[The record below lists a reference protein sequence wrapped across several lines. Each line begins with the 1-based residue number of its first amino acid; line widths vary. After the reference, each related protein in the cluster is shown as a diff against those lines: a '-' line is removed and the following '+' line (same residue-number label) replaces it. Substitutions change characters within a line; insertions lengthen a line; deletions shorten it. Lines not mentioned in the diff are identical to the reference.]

1 MEIVVR
7 KDAREQ
13 LLVIIQVAIQ
23 EDAKIVRQVV
33 ANLVLK
39 PARMAARIVLPKV
52 RDVRTVV
59 PLVHHPVMIPV
70 KIQRLRVLIV
80 HLVALL
86 VLVHV
91 IQLVAGLVLIDV
103 QPNVVVSA
111 IALVAELVARHV

>member
-39 PARMAARIVLPKV
+39 PARIVLPKV
-52 RDVRTVV
+52 RDVRTAV

-111 IALVAELVARHV
+111 TALAAELVARHV

>member
-1 MEIVVR
+1 METVVH
-7 KDAREQ
+7 KAARGQ
-13 LLVIIQVAIQ
+13 LLAIIQVTIP

-52 RDVRTVV
+52 RNVRTVV
-59 PLVHHPVMIPV
+59 PLVHHLVMIPV
-70 KIQRLRVLIV
+70 KIQRLRVQIV

-86 VLVHV
+86 ALVHA

-111 IALVAELVARHV
+111 TALAAELVARHV